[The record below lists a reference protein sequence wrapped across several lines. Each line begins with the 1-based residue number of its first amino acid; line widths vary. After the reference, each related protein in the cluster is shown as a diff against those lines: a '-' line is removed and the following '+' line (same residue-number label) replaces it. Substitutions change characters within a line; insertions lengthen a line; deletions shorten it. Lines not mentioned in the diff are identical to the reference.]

1 MAQAVHAALVRL
13 READVVRLCGLDA
26 AARGLELA
34 ARAAVHNARQVGAR
48 LEAVVAD
55 ERACAVWIESTGDAP
70 AARLRW
76 GCGCHA
82 DQPHDGEVTPALALG
97 CAHVA
102 AVLTAWIRAPAD
114 FIAPAAESAS
124 TGEERGEEAVPTS
137 RVRVSQPAL
146 LRPGRIRSA
155 TGGRAGLAEELA
167 RLSDHDLAGLAR
179 RVLGRESADSETRA
193 RLAAV
198 LGDPQLVA
206 TLLGRLESSARTLLA
221 DILLMSGAVTA
232 ADLDGLASRS
242 GRPASALRAEAA
254 VLERHGLL
262 FPASGSAG
270 ATTGQAAAG
279 QSSQSGHS
287 WREVAGWRVPPEV
300 RAALPLALPLVPL
313 AADGT
318 GPPPLPSDDSAPSPP
333 GARPRYARLIRAS
346 PRQLCLAL
354 ALLALA
360 PRPFNPFDT
369 VDPAPARQPRPR
381 ASAAMPAGA
390 PFPLAPGDLPDATL
404 AELARAAGLP
414 TALVAL
420 ARRVLL
426 WARAAGMA
434 AALATIP
441 HVPPAEAGFALR
453 AAFRLW
459 RDAESAAE
467 LADLPLMDA
476 GLRAAF
482 DPEHAALRPAAL
494 AAEVAA
500 ARIAIIR
507 LVALARPG
515 VWYSLDG
522 FLDLLWRVHPH
533 YLRGRQQAYA
543 RPAWWLERSGEPRPL
558 RPEVRDDWMV
568 AEGMFARGLLVAP
581 LHWWGA
587 LDLAAGPDGSP
598 VAFRL
603 TPVGRFL
610 LGDDAAAAAGELRA
624 ALAGEW
630 GAPVLVTREG
640 ALAAQPMA
648 AAPDLLDALAVWA
661 RPTTIAGG
669 RLVYTLAPDLACA
682 ALDGGIAPD
691 ALLAKLRNADGGRAA
706 AAVAPRLRRWQAEHG
721 KTRIESGWALLEAE
735 SEAALAEALAYVPAL
750 AARCRRIA
758 PTLALVPA
766 GEAAAL
772 TAALGRRGYHL

>member
-34 ARAAVHNARQVGAR
+34 SRAAVRGARQLGAR
-48 LEAVVAD
+48 LEAVVED
-55 ERACAVWIESTGDAP
+55 ERACAVWVESDGDAP

-76 GCGCHA
+76 GCDCHA
-82 DQPHDGEVTPALALG
+82 DRPHGGEVAPALALG

-114 FIAPAAESAS
+114 FIASAAEPAS
-124 TGEERGEEAVPTS
+124 PGGKEREGEAAPTP
-137 RVRVSQPAL
+137 RARVSQPAL
-146 LRPGRIRSA
+146 PRAGRSRSA
-155 TGGRAGLAEELA
+155 SGGRTGLADELA
-167 RLSDHDLAGLAR
+167 RLSNYELAGMAR
-179 RVLGRESADSETRA
+179 RVLGRESVDAETRA
-193 RLAAV
+193 YLAAA
-198 LGDPQLVA
+198 LGDPHLVA
-206 TLLGRLESSARTLLA
+206 ALLGRLEAGARTLLA
-221 DILLMSGAVTA
+221 DILLMGGAVTA

-242 GRPASALRAEAA
+242 GRPASALRTEAA

-262 FPASGSAG
+262 FPASGA
-270 ATTGQAAAG
+270 ATPGQIAVG
-279 QSSQSGHS
+279 QPDQAGHS
-287 WREVAGWRVPPEV
+287 WREVAGWRVPLEV
-300 RAALPLALPLVPL
+300 RAAIPQSLPLAPL
-313 AADGT
+313 AADGP
-318 GPPPLPSDDSAPSPP
+318 GPPPLPSDDAPSPP

-360 PRPFNPFDT
+360 PRPFNPFDAT
-369 VDPAPARQPRPR
+369 DPAPMRQPRPR
-381 ASAAMPAGA
+381 ASAAMTAGA
-390 PFPLAPGDLPDATL
+390 PFPLAPGDLPPATL
-404 AELARAAGLP
+404 VELARGAGLP
-414 TALVAL
+414 PALVAL

-441 HVPPAEAGFALR
+441 HAPPAEAGFALR

-459 RDAESAAE
+459 RDAESTAE
-467 LADLPLMDA
+467 LADLALMET
-476 GLRAAF
+476 GPRAAF
-482 DPEHAALRPAAL
+482 DPEHSALRPAAL

-500 ARIAIIR
+500 ARAEIVR

-515 VWYSLDG
+515 TWYPLAS
-522 FLDLLWRVHPH
+522 FLDLLWCVHPH

-558 RPEVRDDWMV
+558 RPEVRDEWM
-568 AEGMFARGLLVAP
+568 AGEGAFARGLLAGA

-587 LDLAAGPDGSP
+587 LDLAAGLDGSP

-603 TPVGRFL
+603 TQVGRFL
-610 LGDDAAAAAGELRA
+610 LTDGDDAPEGEPRA

-640 ALAAQPMA
+640 ALAVQPMA
-648 AAPDLLDALAVWA
+648 AAPDLLESLAVWA
-661 RPTTIAGG
+661 RPAAIAGG

-691 ALLAKLRNADGGRAA
+691 ALLERLWNADGGRAA
-706 AAVAPRLRRWQAEHG
+706 SAVVPRLRRWQAEYG

-735 SEAALAEALAYVPAL
+735 SEAALAEALAYMPAL
-750 AARCRRIA
+750 AAHCRRIA

-766 GEAAAL
+766 GEVAAL